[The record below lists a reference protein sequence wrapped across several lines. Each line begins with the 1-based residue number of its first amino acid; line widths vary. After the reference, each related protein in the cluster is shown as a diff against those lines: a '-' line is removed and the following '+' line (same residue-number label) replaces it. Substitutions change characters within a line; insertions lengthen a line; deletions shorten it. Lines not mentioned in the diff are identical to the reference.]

1 MQPRGAEYLQ
11 HWGVGHEVSEEGP
24 ILNSTVFMRN
34 GEKLFHGP
42 SSMCD
47 SRYKGIHIITQ
58 GQLEKIYLRDLRR
71 HKILVE
77 RLTTV
82 DSFHVNDASTAKF
95 PLSIKVRNIETGEI
109 EEVRARYLVGGDGS
123 SSVIRQKLDIPFDG
137 LSTDC
142 YWAIMDCQFK
152 TDYPHILEFK

>member
-1 MQPRGAEYLQ
+1 MEYLQ
-11 HWGVGHEVSEEGP
+11 HWGVGHEASEEGP
-24 ILNSTVFMRN
+24 LLNSTVFMRN
-34 GEKLFHGP
+34 GEKLYHGP

-58 GQLEKIYLRDLRR
+58 GQLEKIFVRDLTR
-71 HKILVE
+71 HKVLVE

-82 DSFHVNDASTAKF
+82 ESFSVGDTSSSQYPVSTT
-95 PLSIKVRNIETGEI
+95 IRNVQTGET
-109 EEVRARYLVGGDGS
+109 EQVRAKYLIGGDGS

-137 LSTDC
+137 LATDC

-152 TDYPHILEFK
+152 TDYPHILGFR